1 MTTTAAAPYTVRAGC
16 VSYGRHAAFVPALSA
31 ALRLAA
37 SLPEWARVSV
47 SVWRDGRK
55 VYPVASATTT
65 QDDGGFGR

>member
-1 MTTTAAAPYTVRAGC
+1 MYTVKA
-16 VSYGRHAAFVPALSA
+16 SQLTYGKHAAFVPALSA

-55 VYPVASATTT
+55 VYPTAPVASDHNDSA
-65 QDDGGFGR
+65 

>member
-1 MTTTAAAPYTVRAGC
+1 MTTAATPYTVRAGC
-16 VSYGRHAAFVPALSA
+16 VSYTRHAAFVPALSA

-55 VYPVASATTT
+55 VYPTAPVASDHNENT
-65 QDDGGFGR
+65 

>member
-1 MTTTAAAPYTVRAGC
+1 MYTVKA
-16 VSYGRHAAFVPALSA
+16 SQLTYGKHAAFVPALSA

-55 VYPVASATTT
+55 VYPTAPVASDHNENT
-65 QDDGGFGR
+65 

>member
-1 MTTTAAAPYTVRAGC
+1 MVSASTYTVRAGC

-55 VYPVASATTT
+55 VYPTAPVASDHNENT
-65 QDDGGFGR
+65 

>member
-1 MTTTAAAPYTVRAGC
+1 MYTVKA
-16 VSYGRHAAFVPALSA
+16 SQLTYGKHAAFVPALSA

-47 SVWRDGRK
+47 EVWRDGRK

-65 QDDGGFGR
+65 RNDGGFGR

>member
-1 MTTTAAAPYTVRAGC
+1 MSASTYTVRAGA

-65 QDDGGFGR
+65 QGDGGFGR

>member
-1 MTTTAAAPYTVRAGC
+1 MTPTATPYTVRAGA

-47 SVWRDGRK
+47 EVWRDGRK
-55 VYPVASATTT
+55 VYPVAVATTT
-65 QDDGGFGR
+65 QNERV

>member
-1 MTTTAAAPYTVRAGC
+1 MTTTAATPYTVRAGC

-55 VYPVASATTT
+55 VYPTAAASDHNDSA
-65 QDDGGFGR
+65 